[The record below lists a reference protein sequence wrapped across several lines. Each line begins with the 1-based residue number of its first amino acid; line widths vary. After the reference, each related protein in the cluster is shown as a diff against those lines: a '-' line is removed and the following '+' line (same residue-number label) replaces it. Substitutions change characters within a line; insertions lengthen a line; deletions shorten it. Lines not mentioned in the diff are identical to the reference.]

1 MLCKISSGRKVSET
15 LGFSRGFFLSFLP
28 LPNAKLI
35 ELFLALGKDFLE
47 ISFGFQYML
56 EFNGFIS

>member
-1 MLCKISSGRKVSET
+1 MLCKISSGQKVSET
-15 LGFSRGFFLSFLP
+15 LSFLEDLSFLS